1 MSKSGGETKHHC
13 DWSREQVVRLL
24 LRLQKLPR
32 LARARTLSVV
42 RVMALSGAEG
52 S

>member
-1 MSKSGGETKHHC
+1 MSKSGGETEHHC

-24 LRLQKLPR
+24 LRLQKLPSR
-32 LARARTLSVV
+32 GARTLSVV